1 MKTKLPLKL
10 ERELV
15 DAAISFREVQP
26 WLDVQNAHYL
36 LIAESGGSNDGGRR
50 VMSILGNGGQQFGLQ
65 TYSAASGPQMLVLVE
80 EMSRMPDMSPTVML
94 ELLEGEILELVSKK
108 ETETADRARC
118 ERVGYQPVA
127 RVKQAWPLFR
137 QFRPFHFPWEIDEA
151 AAERLIVDLKRALRW
166 ATLVPSLDW
175 DDLHKPV
182 AQRRL
187 PVVAETTPVDRPW
200 TAKDITWEKLQL
212 PPAPQTAPLAVDAA
226 TLAAWKTL
234 PVKAGAGVWLDE
246 RAQPMPIGDPK
257 KEAPYFPR
265 LGVCFDLATGIVT
278 PPSMGP
284 AAQPYGVFALEALG
298 KLITEQKAR
307 PQRVAV
313 GSKSLQDALAPW
325 VEGAGMTL
333 VTGKAPDFAE
343 EFWGMMENFG

>member
-15 DAAISFREVQP
+15 DAAIAFREVQP

-80 EMSRMPDMSPTVML
+80 EMSRMPDMAPTVML
-94 ELLEGEILELVSKK
+94 ELLEGETLELVSKK

-127 RVKQAWPLFR
+127 RVKQAWPVFR

-151 AAERLIVDLKRALRW
+151 AAERMIVDLKRALRW

-175 DDLHKPV
+175 DDLHKSV
-182 AQRRL
+182 VLRRL
-187 PVVAETTPVDRPW
+187 PVVAATTPVDRPW
-200 TAKDITWEKLQL
+200 TAKDISWEKLQL
-212 PPAPQTAPLAVDAA
+212 PPAPHPDPLPVDAA
-226 TLAAWKTL
+226 ILAAWKAL
-234 PVKAGAGVWLDE
+234 PIKTGLGVWLDE

-265 LGVCFDLATGIVT
+265 LGVCFELASGVAH
-278 PPSMGP
+278 PPTMGP
-284 AAQPYGVFALEALG
+284 AAQPYGIFAQEALAQ
-298 KLITEQKAR
+298 LITKGKVR
-307 PQRVAV
+307 PQRVCV
-313 GSKSLQDALAPW
+313 GSEFMKTALAPW

-333 VTGKAPDFAE
+333 VVTEPPEFTE
-343 EFWGMMENFG
+343 EFWGMLANFG